1 MLSGNRGVLGS
12 RQYICLYPGW
22 PITTKN
28 IKHICWWLPG
38 FPQDQAMHTGG
49 ATGGR
54 TTGLLIRRGGNTYI
68 ARALLTSRLQAG
80 KLPRCLLDALS
91 STQQLVLRDQHR
103 VVGVDPVGTF
113 QKLGSLCKHCYTLSN
128 LPRHCGQVLLGL
140 HGRLVQH
147 MHHQLQQLPVLD
159 SHIVSCLHGL
169 LAKFSGV
176 RAIGRGLG
184 RRGVLLMLFTQ
195 LSRAGV
201 TLALLPTIANGHI

>member
-1 MLSGNRGVLGS
+1 MYVALLGANAFWEQRGFGQSPVYMSVSRLANHNQEYQTYLLVAARVSTGSSNAHRRTNWWTNYRFAHQKGRGV
-12 RQYICLYPGW
+12 
-22 PITTKN
+22 
-28 IKHICWWLPG
+28 
-38 FPQDQAMHTGG
+38 
-49 ATGGR
+49 
-54 TTGLLIRRGGNTYI
+54 NTYI

-147 MHHQLQQLPVLD
+147 VHHQLQQLPVLD

-184 RRGVLLMLFTQ
+184 SRGV
-195 LSRAGV
+195 S
-201 TLALLPTIANGHI
+201 